1 MTFNYTMRK
10 FLLGLA
16 LATGIGF
23 STFAQETVIPSSP
36 IDLETAVKIALENN
50 LTLKRSE
57 LNQLT
62 NEATLLQNQGQ
73 RYPNLTT
80 GASSGYRWGR
90 SINPVTNLFETARIG
105 NINVSASSNATIFAG
120 NQINNSIKQS
130 KVDLEAGMYN
140 IEATKN
146 DITLNIINLFINVVF
161 NREQVN
167 VAENQLSTT
176 KDQLTRTTKL
186 VDAGSLPLS
195 DQLDVQ
201 AQNATNQVNLVNAK
215 NNYNIAKL
223 NLAQALQIPY
233 TPDFSV
239 IEPKFEINESLM
251 ATETPKDIYQI
262 AIETMPEI
270 KAAQANILS
279 SEYGVKL
286 AKAGYFPTL
295 GIGANIFSNYVDQ
308 SFGRERPTF
317 GQQIDNNLS
326 EALNLQLS
334 IPLFSR
340 LNNKANVQ
348 RARVQKQISEVAAL
362 EAENQLRNDIET
374 AYNSALAAQLTYESS
389 LVQVQSLKETF
400 RISQQRFDLG
410 AINSVDFQVAQN
422 NLFNAQADLLNAK
435 YTYIFRVKVLDFYLG
450 NPINL
455 N

>member
-1 MTFNYTMRK
+1 MK
-10 FLLGLA
+10 KCFLSFA
-16 LATGIGF
+16 LIAGISF
-23 STFAQETVIPSSP
+23 SNFAQETAVPTGP
-36 IDLETAVKIALENN
+36 IDLETAVAIALENN

-62 NEATLLQNQGQ
+62 NEASLLQNQGQ
-73 RYPNLTT
+73 RLPNLNAGTSY
-80 GASSGYRWGR
+80 GVRWGR

-105 NINVSASSNATIFAG
+105 NINLSASSNATIFAG
-120 NQINNSIKQS
+120 NQINNSVKQS

-140 IEATKN
+140 IQATKN

-176 KDQLTRTTKL
+176 KDQLARTTKL
-186 VDAGSLPLS
+186 VNAGSLPFS

-201 AQNATNQVNLVNAK
+201 AQNATNEVNLINAK

-223 NLAQALQIPY
+223 NLAQALQIPF
-233 TPDFSV
+233 TPEFSV
-239 IEPKFEINESLM
+239 VEPEFEINETLM

-262 AIETMPEI
+262 ALETMPEI
-270 KAAQANILS
+270 KAAQANIES
-279 SEYGVKL
+279 AEYGLKL
-286 AKAGYFPTL
+286 AKAGFYPTL
-295 GIGANIFSNYVDQ
+295 GISANIFSNYVDQ
-308 SFGRERPTF
+308 AFGTERPSF
-317 GQQIDNNLS
+317 GQQIENNLS

-334 IPLFSR
+334 IPIFSR
-340 LNNKANVQ
+340 LSNKASVQ
-348 RARVQKQISEVAAL
+348 RARVQRQISEVAAL

-374 AYNSALAAQLTYESS
+374 AFNSALAAELTYEAS
-389 LVQVQSLKETF
+389 LTQVESLQESF
-400 RISQQRFDLG
+400 RIAQQRFDLG

-422 NLFNAQADLLNAK
+422 NLFNAEADLLNAK

>member
-1 MTFNYTMRK
+1 MRK
-10 FLLGLA
+10 FLLGIA
-16 LATGIGF
+16 LVSGICF
-23 STFAQETVIPSSP
+23 STFAQEAVIPTFP
-36 IDLETAVKIALENN
+36 LDLETAVDIALKNN

-57 LNQLT
+57 LNQLS

-130 KVDLEAGMYN
+130 KVDLEAGLYT
-140 IEATKN
+140 IQATKN

-167 VAENQLSTT
+167 VAENQLATT
-176 KDQLTRTTKL
+176 KDQLVRTTKL

-201 AQNATNQVNLVNAK
+201 AQNATNQVNLVNAT
-215 NNYNIAKL
+215 NNYTISKL
-223 NLAQALQIPY
+223 NLAQALQIPF
-233 TPDFSV
+233 TSEFAV
-239 IEPKFEINESLM
+239 IEPEFEINESLM
-251 ATETPKDIYQI
+251 ATETPKDIY
-262 AIETMPEI
+262 ETALGIMPEI
-270 KAAQANILS
+270 KIAQANIES
-279 SEYGVKL
+279 AEYGVKL
-286 AKAGYFPTL
+286 AKAGYYPTL
-295 GIGANIFSNYVDQ
+295 GIGANIFSNYIDQ
-308 SFGRERPTF
+308 AFGTDRPSFI
-317 GQQIDNNLS
+317 QQLDNNLS
-326 EALNLQLS
+326 EAVSLQLS
-334 IPLFSR
+334 IPIFSR
-340 LNNKANVQ
+340 LNNKAGVQ
-348 RARVQKQISEVAAL
+348 RARVQKQLSEVAAL

-389 LVQVQSLKETF
+389 LVQVESLQETF

-422 NLFNAQADLLNAK
+422 NLFNAQANLLNAK